1 MIWRLTDDMLDVSKI
16 ESQLLRLNKEKVDLN
31 EIISNVVKDY
41 RNQIIDSK
49 RRINLLYDEYLPRVI
64 VEADKDRITQVV
76 SNLLSNAVKFTNEDG
91 NILITVRTVESSNN
105 IEHTDSKSIELKENK
120 TVIVTV
126 KDTGVGIDQ
135 EVFPKL
141 FKKFTS
147 KSFQGTG
154 LGLFIS
160 KNIVEAHGGGKIRAE
175 NNPDGKRA
183 TFTFTLPISED
194 KFS

>member
-1 MIWRLTDDMLDVSKI
+1 MLDVSKI
-16 ESQLLRLNKEKVDLN
+16 ESQLLQLNKEKVDLN
-31 EIISNVVKDY
+31 GIISNVVGDY

-49 RRINLLYDEYLPRVI
+49 RRINLLYDGKPGVI

-76 SNLLSNAVKFTNEDG
+76 SNLLSNAVKFTNDDG
-91 NILITVRTVESSNN
+91 NILISVSTVESSNN
-105 IEHTDSKSIELKENK
+105 IEHSYSKSIKPKEDK

-126 KDTGVGIDQ
+126 KDTGVGIDP
-135 EVFPKL
+135 EIFPKL

-160 KNIVEAHGGGKIRAE
+160 KNIIEAR
-175 NNPDGKRA
+175 
-183 TFTFTLPISED
+183 
-194 KFS
+194 

>member
-76 SNLLSNAVKFTNEDG
+76 SNLLSNAVKFTNDGG

-105 IEHTDSKSIELKENK
+105 RAYR
-120 TVIVTV
+120 
-126 KDTGVGIDQ
+126 
-135 EVFPKL
+135 
-141 FKKFTS
+141 
-147 KSFQGTG
+147 FQ
-154 LGLFIS
+154 
-160 KNIVEAHGGGKIRAE
+160 VYRA
-175 NNPDGKRA
+175 KR
-183 TFTFTLPISED
+183 E
-194 KFS
+194 

>member
-1 MIWRLTDDMLDVSKI
+1 MLDVSKI
-16 ESQLLRLNKEKVDLN
+16 ESQLLQLNKEKVDLN
-31 EIISNVVKDY
+31 EIISDVVKDY
-41 RNQIIDSK
+41 RNQIIESK
-49 RRINLLYDEYLPRVI
+49 RRIKLLYDEYLPGAI

-76 SNLLSNAVKFTNEDG
+76 SNLLSNAVKFTKDDG
-91 NILITVRTVESSNN
+91 NILIIVRTVESSNN
-105 IEHTDSKSIELKENK
+105 IEHTDSKSIKLKENK

-126 KDTGVGIDQ
+126 KDTGVGIDP

-160 KNIVEAHGGGKIRAE
+160 KNIIEAHGGRMWAE
-175 NNPDGKRA
+175 NNIDGKGA
-183 TFTFTLPISED
+183 TFSFNLPLLD
-194 KFS
+194 QNK